1 MTQCKDNCPCWQL
14 ANRLVQCYC
23 QAYPSCPPPAAD
35 CTPACMRV
43 CVFVC
48 FCQTPE
54 GGRAGTL
61 QRSIDFYIR
70 DITPN
75 WVSGLPLPSTIV
87 FLFPFSFPLHLR
99 DTGMG
104 PLGLWNICTITSA
117 GSIQSFKL
125 FSVPSLFCFARLL
138 LPPTAHPPSLP
149 PSLSPSLLSTTPQ
162 HDDTTNKL
170 PPPLSLQ
177 QKYWREH
184 QSSRMKDYLVAL
196 VNKSIHSKQF

>member
-1 MTQCKDNCPCWQL
+1 MKQCKDNCLCWQL
-14 ANRLVQCYC
+14 ANRLVQCYW
-23 QAYPSCPPPAAD
+23 QAYLSCNPPHPSPPAPECA
-35 CTPACMRV
+35 PVCMCEYL
-43 CVFVC
+43 CV

-54 GGRAGTL
+54 GGQAGAL

-87 FLFPFSFPLHLR
+87 FLFSFSLPLNLR

-138 LPPTAHPPSLP
+138 LPSSSQPHSHPSFPLDTHRH
-149 PSLSPSLLSTTPQ
+149 TTPK

-170 PPPLSLQ
+170 PPPCPCS
-177 QKYWREH
+177 
-184 QSSRMKDYLVAL
+184 
-196 VNKSIHSKQF
+196 KSIGESISQAGRKTIWWRL

>member
-1 MTQCKDNCPCWQL
+1 MKQCKDNCLSWQL

-23 QAYPSCPPPAAD
+23 QADPSCPPPAPRCA
-35 CTPACMRV
+35 PVCMCV
-43 CVFVC
+43 CVCV

-54 GGRAGTL
+54 GGRAGIL

-75 WVSGLPLPSTIV
+75 WVSSLPLPSTIV

-117 GSIQSFKL
+117 RSIQSFKL
-125 FSVPSLFCFARLL
+125 FSVPSLFCFALL
-138 LPPTAHPPSLP
+138 VHCCTPLPSLP
-149 PSLSPSLLSTTPQ
+149 SPTPHTTTSPHLSMTTPPTSCPPHLSLSPCS
-162 HDDTTNKL
+162 NGIG
-170 PPPLSLQ
+170 
-177 QKYWREH
+177 E
-184 QSSRMKDYLVAL
+184 
-196 VNKSIHSKQF
+196 SISQTE